1 MRHILVGFVVFVFML
16 GAAGPM
22 TVSADG
28 AKTQTFDA
36 SNLTSL
42 NLTVSNGNVVVS
54 AWDQP
59 TVSIQTDSSDG
70 VASFQQQG
78 ATLTG
83 TVSNP
88 AVDTLVQVPRVLAI
102 TLNDANGTISVT
114 GVQGA
119 LTLNCSNGDI
129 SAQADHSSQ
138 AISAQASDGNI
149 SLNGFTGG
157 GQITA
162 SNGSV
167 ILAVP
172 GDVGAQVDLA
182 SANGQILV
190 PSDSNVASTDP
201 SHETGTVRGGG
212 SLFSI
217 QVSNGSITVQ

>member
-1 MRHILVGFVVFVFML
+1 MRHLFVGFVVFVFIL
-16 GAAGPM
+16 GAVGPNS
-22 TVSADG
+22 VSADG
-28 AKTQTFDA
+28 ATTQTFDA

-59 TVSIQTDSSDG
+59 SVSIQTDSSDG
-70 VASFQQQG
+70 VAWFEQQG

-88 AVDTLVQVPRVLAI
+88 AVDTLVQVPRALAV

-119 LTLNCSNGDI
+119 LTLSSSNGDI

-138 AISAQASDGNI
+138 AISAQASDGNV
-149 SLNGFTGG
+149 SLSGFSGG
-157 GQITA
+157 GQIIA

-182 SANGQILV
+182 SANGQIVV
-190 PSDSNVASTDP
+190 PSGSSVTSTDP

-212 SLFSI
+212 SLFTI
-217 QVSNGSITVQ
+217 QTSNGSITVQ